1 MAIEI
6 RELAVDDLVL
16 DQNLNLRDKLDEPTV
31 ERYAEAWGRIPP
43 ITVFEVDGRWLLT
56 DGFHR
61 YAAAVA
67 LRRRTIAAEVRVG
80 SFNDALDFA
89 AGANLYHGL
98 PLSRA
103 ERRRAV
109 EVKLRLHHE
118 WSDRR
123 LAEELGVHRDLVG
136 KVRRQLV
143 EAGQVPAHAGRV
155 GADGKTYPAS
165 LPKDPNERLP
175 RGKAHSEPEDP
186 RDRGSRE
193 SDAPPWDDTTDP
205 LPAPAAKSGRSEI
218 GSPPWDEGADAR
230 TIAASGPV
238 AVATPTIDEM
248 LTMMARQVMEV
259 VSWTQAEGFAEA
271 YRGASANSRGLFHT
285 AAIRLAAR
293 AETLRK
299 G

>member
-1 MAIEI
+1 
-6 RELAVDDLVL
+6 
-16 DQNLNLRDKLDEPTV
+16 
-31 ERYAEAWGRIPP
+31 
-43 ITVFEVDGRWLLT
+43 LT
-56 DGFHR
+56 
-61 YAAAVA
+61 
-67 LRRRTIAAEVRVG
+67 
-80 SFNDALDFA
+80 
-89 AGANLYHGL
+89 
-98 PLSRA
+98 RA

-109 EVKLRLHHE
+109 EIKLRLHHE

-165 LPKDPNERLP
+165 LPKDPNEHRP
-175 RGKAHSEPEDP
+175 RGKAISEQDDP
-186 RDRGSRE
+186 RDRGGRE

-205 LPAPAAKSGRSEI
+205 LPPSAPKSGRSEI

-230 TIAASGPV
+230 TIADSGPV

-271 YRGASANSRGLFHT
+271 YRGASANARGLFHT
-285 AAIRLAAR
+285 TSIRLAAR